1 MPLSMYRTWIQ
12 IGYRL
17 LRRNFED
24 IIVKNSDFF
33 LKEEKDTL

>member
-1 MPLSMYRTWIQ
+1 MYRTRIQ
-12 IGYRL
+12 IGNRI

-33 LKEEKDTL
+33 LQDEKDT